1 MVRLI
6 FPSLKRS
13 KASSVVY
20 SSFSLLQYKEE
31 TQRQSRSISWRRS
44 NRYISYFPKSA
55 NYQDSASEKGT
66 VEGLNSNETG
76 RQQHDTRKGGKVWL
90 INNDSSWL
98 FFASVLGV
106 SATGASLLYQSLA
119 QNRIPRHSKMH
130 SASNSGG
137 GESKDIDAQPG
148 EGKLRI
154 FQTPIATSPN
164 VGKMY
169 RPTIFGH
176 SILALEEESDNSE
189 KNQENLE
196 NLAKGID
203 NREDCPICRKYSKV
217 GHFCCIQ
224 QFIVHEQY
232 ATGTLNFLLLADR
245 CSPFQGP
252 CGKLFHN
259 WLTCTDEF
267 DGQVDAITGEDMHLS
282 KCSHLATPLAECLET
297 KQAHY
302 QASSSM
308 DNNTNEIL
316 AKTWKGIVQDLEQER
331 DKKTKPFPSR
341 RMMPRMEINPSGSA
355 GLAVFAPIFQKDASR
370 GLIFAYVKDNNGK
383 VVAAATASD
392 MEDQQDLFD
401 GFALSYDI
409 DRGVE
414 SVTAFVVYD
423 GHSDALPPI
432 YAKKSFLK

>member
-106 SATGASLLYQSLA
+106 SASGASLLYQSLA

-203 NREDCPICRKYSKV
+203 NREDCPICRKYSK
-217 GHFCCIQ
+217 
-224 QFIVHEQY
+224 
-232 ATGTLNFLLLADR
+232 
-245 CSPFQGP
+245 GP